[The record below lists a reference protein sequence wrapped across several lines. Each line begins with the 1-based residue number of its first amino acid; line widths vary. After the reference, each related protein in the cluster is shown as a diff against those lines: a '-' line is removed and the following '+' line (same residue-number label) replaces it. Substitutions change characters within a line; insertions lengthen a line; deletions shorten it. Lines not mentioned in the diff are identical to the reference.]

1 MDKTALK
8 LQERLVQ
15 TCIDFINEHKDD
27 EQVKEI
33 QIVQFK
39 VDNLQISAEVG
50 SWQPATD
57 SYCALIGTRQIM
69 IGTYTG
75 MHEDYLIDESY

>member
-1 MDKTALK
+1 MDKIALK

-33 QIVQFK
+33 QIVEFK
-39 VDNLQISAEVG
+39 VDGLQFSAKEG
-50 SWQPATD
+50 SWQPDTD
-57 SYCALIGTRQIM
+57 SSCVLQGRRILENDFGS
-69 IGTYTG
+69 G
-75 MHEDYLIDESY
+75 YLIDKNW

>member
-1 MDKTALK
+1 MDKIALK

-33 QIVQFK
+33 QMVEF
-39 VDNLQISAEVG
+39 VADNLQ
-50 SWQPATD
+50 
-57 SYCALIGTRQIM
+57 
-69 IGTYTG
+69 
-75 MHEDYLIDESY
+75 ESVRHGIKYWVPTSNEGYFIERFVN